1 ILPSTSDSFMLKNL
15 VSGTDYNLCVLAIF
29 DDKVTSLAAT
39 KVLGCAQFSTK
50 ELYPE
55 CRSLQTH
62 FLGGTLTILV
72 GGVVVV
78 TLLVFTVALM
88 VRHRVCS
95 NQDDHCHHGD
105 DSDELACCQGGSLGS
120 PVKEAAAGGGGG
132 VYGQSDGNGDV
143 MMVVL
148 PNGLPSKQR
157 GGRTKE
163 RGKEKKKDKEKGNEG
178 EKGGADVPPK
188 VPPKPKPQTLPRPTP
203 PPQPSP
209 ANHEAYQSP
218 GAPLRPS
225 HSIVRAKRSNS
236 LDMGL
241 SSSSVSIAETT
252 VTTQRQYGSR
262 HGYAKRLSVTW
273 TRRSKSLQG
282 MLVGTLS
289 NNQRPG

>member
-1 ILPSTSDSFMLKNL
+1 MLKNL
-15 VSGTDYNLCVLAIF
+15 VSGADYNLCVLAIF

-95 NQDDHCHHGD
+95 NQDDHCHPGD

-120 PVKEAAAGGGGG
+120 PVKEATAGGGGG

-157 GGRTKE
+157 GGRMKE

-178 EKGGADVPPK
+178 EKGGTDVPPK
-188 VPPKPKPQTLPRPTP
+188 VPPKPKPQTLPRPSREGEKGGGQGGREGGRTGRERRGEDRDGEKGGG
-203 PPQPSP
+203 QVDMTL
-209 ANHEAYQSP
+209 A
-218 GAPLRPS
+218 
-225 HSIVRAKRSNS
+225 VRDTFLPTLPK
-236 LDMGL
+236 
-241 SSSSVSIAETT
+241 
-252 VTTQRQYGSR
+252 Q
-262 HGYAKRLSVTW
+262 
-273 TRRSKSLQG
+273 
-282 MLVGTLS
+282 TLS
-289 NNQRPG
+289 TTLLS

>member
-1 ILPSTSDSFMLKNL
+1 ILPSTSNSFMLKNL
-15 VSGTDYNLCVLAIF
+15 VSGADYNLCVLAIF
-29 DDKVTSLAAT
+29 DDIVTSLAAT

-50 ELYPE
+50 DLYPE

-132 VYGQSDGNGDV
+132 VYSQSNGNGDM

-163 RGKEKKKDKEKGNEG
+163 RAKEKKKDKEKGNEG
-178 EKGGADVPPK
+178 RPMGKTTIIISPCHSMAVDSSAASGRRLFHR
-188 VPPKPKPQTLPRPTP
+188 TLPMTRPGNTQLITIIP
-203 PPQPSP
+203 M
-209 ANHEAYQSP
+209 
-218 GAPLRPS
+218 
-225 HSIVRAKRSNS
+225 V
-236 LDMGL
+236 
-241 SSSSVSIAETT
+241 T
-252 VTTQRQYGSR
+252 VVVLVTCR
-262 HGYAKRLSVTW
+262 HGDAPSAPR
-273 TRRSKSLQG
+273 
-282 MLVGTLS
+282 
-289 NNQRPG
+289 